1 MTCRCVPSVYVTI
14 YAPPTS
20 TETRDAR
27 NFFNRKGIP
36 FEDLDISTDPQARQK
51 IQELSG
57 QAERPVII
65 VDEKIF
71 IGFDQSQLESAV
83 PSLF

>member
-1 MTCRCVPSVYVTI
+1 VTI
-14 YAPPTS
+14 YAAPASP
-20 TETRDAR
+20 ETRDAR
-27 NFFNRKGIP
+27 NFFSRKGIP

-57 QAERPVII
+57 QAERPVIT
-65 VDEKIF
+65 VDDKVF
-71 IGFDQSQLESAV
+71 IGFDLSQMESAV

>member
-1 MTCRCVPSVYVTI
+1 VTI
-14 YAPPTS
+14 YAAPASP
-20 TETRDAR
+20 ETREAR
-27 NFFNRKGIP
+27 SFFSRKGIP

-51 IQELSG
+51 IEELSA

-65 VDEKIF
+65 VDDRVF
-71 IGFDQSQLESAV
+71 IGFDQSQMESAV

>member
-1 MTCRCVPSVYVTI
+1 MYVTI
-14 YAPPTS
+14 YAAPASP
-20 TETRDAR
+20 ETRDAR
-27 NFFNRKGIP
+27 SFFNRKGIP
-36 FEDLDISTDPQARQK
+36 FEDLDIATDPQAWQK

-71 IGFDQSQLESAV
+71 VGFDQSQLESAV